1 MIPEPEFGRGQAEG
15 DVLAGASPGGTG
27 GILLSPGERTGD
39 SWDEGHHPPAI
50 GPWKL
55 AARRLRRN
63 YVAQGFFVLL
73 LLIVAACL
81 LAPVY
86 ASHIAHIGPNTNNV
100 TGTVSV
106 GGQQVDVVNPS
117 GVPVGPTFGS
127 HYFFGAD
134 SNGRDLAVRLLYGG
148 RTSLLIGGIATIIII
163 IFGALVGLLTGY
175 FRGVA
180 DMILRPLMEL
190 IWSFPVVILGVALGT
205 ALALGGIGPVKGN
218 SLYIPALIIGVVY
231 IPYLG
236 KPIRG
241 EVLRLREQDF
251 IQAARVQGMGSW
263 RIMLSE
269 ILPNLASMI
278 TVFIPMMLAY
288 AILLEAY
295 LSFLGAGVQ
304 APNASWGTLISDG
317 LPYIQTTPTYCL
329 IPGAMLVL
337 TVLSINVVGEEDR
350 RRARPPRPGEGEDL
364 MGRFVVRR
372 MASAILLMFATSIV
386 VFGIFEVIPELQ
398 PGSGHRRPQRH
409 PHHGGRG
416 QRQVRLR
423 QAGSRPVRQHDEAD
437 LHRPDHRLPGQPQR
451 RPAVHPAVPGDGL
464 PRRPGRADLASGVH
478 RAGLDK
484 RAARRRP
491 GRPQLDGGSHPRRID
506 PGVPARRGPAVPV
519 RVQAAVVPQ
528 YRLRPA
534 DLQSRA
540 VGLPPVPAVDLDRG
554 PVHRLLLPRAALQ
567 PPRHGQRG
575 LRAHRPGQRPDPA
588 TGLPPPR
595 AAQLAHADRHHVRA
609 GPSPR
614 CSAVA
619 WRTQTVFNLPGIGQY
634 EAQAIGNLDV
644 PPIMVGAMFTAFF
657 VVLFSALSDIVY
669 ALLDPRIRLTG

>member
-1 MIPEPEFGRGQAEG
+1 
-15 DVLAGASPGGTG
+15 
-27 GILLSPGERTGD
+27 
-39 SWDEGHHPPAI
+39 
-50 GPWKL
+50 
-55 AARRLRRN
+55 
-63 YVAQGFFVLL
+63 
-73 LLIVAACL
+73 
-81 LAPVY
+81 
-86 ASHIAHIGPNTNNV
+86 
-100 TGTVSV
+100 
-106 GGQQVDVVNPS
+106 VVNPS

-218 SLYIPALIIGVVY
+218 SLYIPALIIGVVF

-337 TVLSINVVGEEDR
+337 TVLSINVVGD
-350 RRARPPRPGEGEDL
+350 
-364 MGRFVVRR
+364 
-372 MASAILLMFATSIV
+372 
-386 VFGIFEVIPELQ
+386 GI
-398 PGSGHRRPQRH
+398 RD
-409 PHHGGRG
+409 
-416 QRQVRLR
+416 
-423 QAGSRPVRQHDEAD
+423 A
-437 LHRPDHRLPGQPQR
+437 
-451 RPAVHPAVPGDGL
+451 
-464 PRRPGRADLASGVH
+464 
-478 RAGLDK
+478 
-484 RAARRRP
+484 
-491 GRPQLDGGSHPRRID
+491 
-506 PGVPARRGPAVPV
+506 
-519 RVQAAVVPQ
+519 
-528 YRLRPA
+528 
-534 DLQSRA
+534 
-540 VGLPPVPAVDLDRG
+540 
-554 PVHRLLLPRAALQ
+554 
-567 PPRHGQRG
+567 
-575 LRAHRPGQRPDPA
+575 
-588 TGLPPPR
+588 
-595 AAQLAHADRHHVRA
+595 
-609 GPSPR
+609 
-614 CSAVA
+614 
-619 WRTQTVFNLPGIGQY
+619 
-634 EAQAIGNLDV
+634 
-644 PPIMVGAMFTAFF
+644 
-657 VVLFSALSDIVY
+657 
-669 ALLDPRIRLTG
+669 LDPRAQVRVRT